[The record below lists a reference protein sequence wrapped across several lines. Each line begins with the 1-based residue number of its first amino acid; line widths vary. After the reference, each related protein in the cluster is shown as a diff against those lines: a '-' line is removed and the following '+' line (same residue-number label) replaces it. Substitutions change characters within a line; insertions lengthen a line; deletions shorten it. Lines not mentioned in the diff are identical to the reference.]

1 MPLILLTVLA
11 LLGNGALAQQ
21 PADAT
26 PAGAPADS
34 AAASVAAP
42 VDKEAEAEQLIATA
56 LREKIKDGE
65 ALTLKVKDKEVLAL
79 FKPQTRGQALGGVL
93 LLHDLNGHPDWPG
106 VIHTLRRQLPDAG
119 WHTLSLQLPH
129 AASAQLT
136 VEQLDAIRPRIAA
149 ALAELEK
156 RGIRNTVLVG
166 HGQGALAAIDYLAN
180 NITPSVRGL
189 VVISLNGT
197 ENAEPRLDGAAG
209 LARISVPILD
219 IYGDR
224 DKPEVVESAKRRYD
238 LARRNNLSSALQ
250 RPSYADIAPDYT
262 PQRGLSLSYRQVS
275 MSGADHQ
282 FTAQDDTLVK
292 RLRGWL
298 EHYAAGRELKAKN

>member
-1 MPLILLTVLA
+1 MMTPAPLILLTVLA
-11 LLGNGALAQQ
+11 VLALLLGGAQAQEAATAA
-21 PADAT
+21 PADAAAT
-26 PAGAPADS
+26 PATLDQ
-34 AAASVAAP
+34 
-42 VDKEAEAEQLIATA
+42 EQLIAAA
-56 LREKIKDGE
+56 LRDGIRDSE
-65 ALTLKVKDKEVLAL
+65 AVELQVGDKKVLAL

-106 VIHTLRRQLPDAG
+106 VIHPLRSQLPESG

-129 AASAQLT
+129 ADSPQLT

-166 HGQGALAAIDYLAN
+166 HGQGALAAIDYLAD
-180 NITPSVRGL
+180 NISPSVRGL
-189 VVISLNGT
+189 VVISLDGT
-197 ENAEPRLDGAAG
+197 ENTESRLDGAAG
-209 LARISVPILD
+209 LARISLPLFD

-224 DKPEVVESAKRRYD
+224 DYLPVVESARRRYD

-262 PQRGLSLSYRQVS
+262 PSLGLTLSYRQVS
-275 MSGADHQ
+275 MIGADHQ
-282 FTAQDDTLVK
+282 FTAQGEALVK

>member
-1 MPLILLTVLA
+1 MMSPAPLILLTVLA
-11 LLGNGALAQQ
+11 LLAGGTQAQE
-21 PADAT
+21 PAAAT
-26 PAGAPADS
+26 PADS
-34 AAASVAAP
+34 AATPAP
-42 VDKEAEAEQLIATA
+42 ADQEQLIAEA
-56 LREKIKDGE
+56 LRAEVKESE
-65 ALTLKVKDKEVLAL
+65 AVELQVGNKKVLAL
-79 FKPQTRGQALGGVL
+79 FRSQTRGQALGGVL

-106 VIHTLRRQLPDAG
+106 VIHALRSRLPESG

-129 AASAQLT
+129 ADSAQLT
-136 VEQLDAIRPRIAA
+136 VAQLDAIRPRIAA
-149 ALAELEK
+149 ALADLEK

-166 HGQGALAAIDYLAN
+166 HGQGAIAAIDYLAD
-180 NITPSVRGL
+180 NITPSVQGL
-189 VVISLNGT
+189 VVISLDGT

-209 LARISVPILD
+209 LARISLPILD
-219 IYGDR
+219 VYGDR
-224 DKPEVVESAKRRYD
+224 DYLPVVESARRRYD

-262 PQRGLSLSYRQVS
+262 PSLGLTLSYRQVS

-282 FTAQDDTLVK
+282 FTAQGETLVK